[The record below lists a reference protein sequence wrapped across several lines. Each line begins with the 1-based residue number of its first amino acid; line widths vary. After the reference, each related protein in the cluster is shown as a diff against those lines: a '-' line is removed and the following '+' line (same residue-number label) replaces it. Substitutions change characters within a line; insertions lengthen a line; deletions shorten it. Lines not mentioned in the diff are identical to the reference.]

1 MAAAVVFETS
11 TVLIRCLM
19 FLSIRLMG
27 THRQQMNMYLAI
39 CRALSLIFN
48 WLYYVRLKRVGFF
61 DGVTLYFV
69 LLIFQEGFFFL
80 SKGYL
85 PISYVF
91 YFGLC
96 HILSTS
102 FIICA
107 YLKYIRRVSHHPPSI
122 HVKEKRSLRWCLRL
136 EVDSC

>member
-48 WLYYVRLKRVGFF
+48 WLYYVRLKRVGFLM
-61 DGVTLYFV
+61 V
-69 LLIFQEGFFFL
+69 
-80 SKGYL
+80 
-85 PISYVF
+85 
-91 YFGLC
+91 
-96 HILSTS
+96 
-102 FIICA
+102 
-107 YLKYIRRVSHHPPSI
+107 
-122 HVKEKRSLRWCLRL
+122 
-136 EVDSC
+136 